1 MSLNVISS
9 EGAFSQT
16 KVTKC
21 WTSAST
27 FQNKYAEVIVFH
39 LLSGLLCSYRPDRLV
54 VDHAVIELC
63 CAFVDFLLIKFL
75 ESDRLLSVFL

>member
-1 MSLNVISS
+1 M
-9 EGAFSQT
+9 
-16 KVTKC
+16 
-21 WTSAST
+21 
-27 FQNKYAEVIVFH
+27 FH
-39 LLSGLLCSYRPDRLV
+39 LVSGLLCSYRPDRLV